1 MEKRKLSERFF
12 AGFYQ
17 GGTPVSAKR
26 KIEHSLQLKAKK
38 FFEDDGTN
46 FWDDGIVENIC
57 YLGGGVCGTV
67 LVPIDAVMV
76 VVEDFKKKLKLE

>member
-1 MEKRKLSERFF
+1 MTKKKLSERFF

-17 GGTPVSAKR
+17 SGTPVSAKR
-26 KIEHSLQLKAKK
+26 NIEHSLQIKAKK
-38 FFEDDGTN
+38 FFEDGQIN

-76 VVEDFKKKLKLE
+76 VVNDFRRKFVFE